1 MDDSLDFTAPAVAAP
16 PPKPVPPPAAAAGAP
31 AGASASGGA
40 LGKLSERL
48 DSLDLTS
55 LPRVSPVATKL
66 AALNPSELES
76 VKSFCAIIE
85 QEPICVAR
93 LIGLANSVAFGVP
106 GKKFN
111 ALDQAVNRIGLERAA
126 QTAFGMLCGQAL
138 NKGLSTQ
145 WREFLWLHAMAVAHG
160 ASMLAT
166 KVAPQERANAY
177 LAGMIYDIG
186 TLVIE
191 CLQAGTL
198 DLLLQT
204 AVARDMKLGQVEAV
218 MLGKARR
225 AVSNAL
231 LKKWSLPEDI
241 ISAVAERDF
250 DSIEPDSLS
259 AILAVADELARS
271 EAVMGAVYA
280 DVDPPFPLDAIM
292 LEGVSERTGSL
303 LSLDADV
310 YESIGERLSN
320 QVMALRATAESFS
333 RSH

>member
-1 MDDSLDFTAPAVAAP
+1 MDDSLDFTAPAAAAP
-16 PPKPVPPPAAAAGAP
+16 PPPPPPAAAPAP
-31 AGASASGGA
+31 GSA

-48 DSLDLTS
+48 DSLDLSS

-93 LIGLANSVAFGVP
+93 LIGLANSVAFGIP

-166 KVAPQERANAY
+166 RIAPQERANAY

-191 CLQAGTL
+191 CLQSGTL
-198 DLLLQT
+198 DLLLET
-204 AVARDMKLGQVEAV
+204 AIARDMKLGQVEAV

-241 ISAVAERDF
+241 IAAVAERDF

-280 DVDPPFPLDAIM
+280 DVDAPFPLDAIM
-292 LEGVSERTGSL
+292 LDGVSSRTASL

-310 YESIGERLSN
+310 LETIGERLSN

>member
-1 MDDSLDFTAPAVAAP
+1 MDNSLDFTTPAAVAPPPPAVAA
-16 PPKPVPPPAAAAGAP
+16 ADNAP
-31 AGASASGGA
+31 LS
-40 LGKLSERL
+40 KLSQRL

-66 AALNPSELES
+66 ATLDPSELDS

-93 LIGLANSVAFGVP
+93 LIGLANSVAFGIP

-111 ALDQAVNRIGLERAA
+111 ALDQAVTRIGLERAA

-160 ASMLAT
+160 ASMLAI

-177 LAGMIYDIG
+177 LAGMIYDLG

-191 CLQAGTL
+191 CLQSGTL
-198 DLLLQT
+198 DLLMET
-204 AVARDMKLGQVEAV
+204 AVARNMKLGHVEAV

-241 ISAVAERDF
+241 IAAVAERDI
-250 DSIEPDSLS
+250 DSIEPGSLS
-259 AILAVADELARS
+259 AILLVADELARS
-271 EAVMGAVYA
+271 EVVMKAVYA
-280 DVDPPFPLDAIM
+280 DETPPFPLDPVMIAGVSPRTAALLSIDDDM
-292 LEGVSERTGSL
+292 LET
-303 LSLDADV
+303 
-310 YESIGERLSN
+310 IGERLSN
-320 QVMALRATAESFS
+320 QVAMMRATADSFS
-333 RSH
+333 RPH